1 MPKVTLTVSYEE
13 EEFGRGE
20 TSCYSREVDDL
31 DIYDWMW
38 YLMKA
43 SETAGFDVKDI
54 QLISSSGKIYRTEP

>member
-20 TSCYSREVDDL
+20 TSVYSREVDDL
-31 DIYDWMW
+31 DPYDWLW

-43 SETAGFDVKDI
+43 SETMGFDCKDL
-54 QLISSSGKIYRTEP
+54 QMVTSTGKAFRTEP

>member
-20 TSCYSREVDDL
+20 TSCYSREVNDL
-31 DIYDWMW
+31 DIYDWMF

>member
-20 TSCYSREVDDL
+20 TSCYSREVNDL
-31 DIYDWMW
+31 DVYDWCW

-43 SETAGFDVKDI
+43 SEVAGFDIKDI
-54 QLISSSGKIYRTEP
+54 HLISSSGKIYRTEP